1 MRNEKEYK
9 NVPDK
14 WNLVYILMVFFGIGS
29 LLPFSATTTAIE
41 YFNKNVS
48 LLKFIQLIS
57 IITAI
62 VD

>member
-14 WNLVYILMVFFGIGS
+14 WNLVYIFMVFFGIGS

-48 LLKFIQLIS
+48 L
-57 IITAI
+57 
-62 VD
+62 